1 MTEIDEIASVLE
13 CMIPVMDNVD
23 GGMTSWAVED
33 ANHELEAA
41 GYPHRFVL
49 LYDEW
54 NIVDGI
60 TIGVVADA
68 IEEG

>member
-1 MTEIDEIASVLE
+1 MPEIDEIASVLE
-13 CMIPVMDNVD
+13 CMIPALDMDGV
-23 GGMTSWAVED
+23 GPVWAVND

-41 GYPHRFVL
+41 GYHHRFVI

-54 NIVDGI
+54 NTVEGI